1 MIVNGKTLEP
11 TDLSGRLLD
20 FLRDTLGLTGAKE
33 GCGMGECGACTVLV
47 DGEPVCSCLVLTG
60 QVKDASIT
68 SIEGLAKEELHKV
81 QLSVIAAHAAQCG
94 YCTPGVVL
102 SLAAMLAKGE
112 SLTEDQVRSVLVGNL
127 CRCTGFG
134 DIFEAAQKAALP

>member
-1 MIVNGKTLEP
+1 MIVNGKTVEP

-20 FLRDTLGLTGAKE
+20 FIRDTLGLTGTKE

-68 SIEGLAKEELHKV
+68 SIEGLAKQELHKA
-81 QLSVIAAHAAQCG
+81 QRSVIAAHAAQCG

-102 SLAAMLAKGE
+102 SLAAMLAKGAN
-112 SLTEDQVRSVLVGNL
+112 LTEDQVRGVLVGNL

-134 DIFEAAQKAALP
+134 DIFEAAREAALP

>member
-1 MIVNGKTLEP
+1 
-11 TDLSGRLLD
+11 
-20 FLRDTLGLTGAKE
+20 
-33 GCGMGECGACTVLV
+33 VLV